1 MKLAGMTKAEL
12 TRAAIVDAIVSRS
25 RRSLSASTAE
35 PDDAGLIVAPA
46 RHPLRWLVAALALVV
61 ANIGTTAAEFAGIA
75 AAAELLGLS
84 RYVAVPLAALV
95 VSLLV
100 LRGSFH
106 RVEHILLALSAV
118 FIAYVASGVLAHPDW
133 SAAARGVV
141 VPSMP
146 LTRDAVLIATATI
159 GTTLAPWGLSFIQS
173 YAVDKRLTPD
183 DLRYERVDVV
193 TGSILTGV
201 IGAFVVVACAATL
214 HVNGITITDAADA
227 ARALE
232 PLAGRLASGLFAV
245 GLLGAALLA
254 ASILPLSTS
263 YSVSEFI
270 GAESALDDRLRDA
283 PAFYATFGIVTA
295 IGAGIVLIPGIPLV
309 PVLVLSQVLNAVL
322 LLPLLVAMLRI
333 SRDRD
338 LMGEHAAG
346 PAMAA
351 AYVVTIGAIAVCV
364 GALLVLS
371 IAT

>member
-1 MKLAGMTKAEL
+1 M
-12 TRAAIVDAIVSRS
+12 
-25 RRSLSASTAE
+25 
-35 PDDAGLIVAPA
+35 
-46 RHPLRWLVAALALVV
+46 
-61 ANIGTTAAEFAGIA
+61 
-75 AAAELLGLS
+75 
-84 RYVAVPLAALV
+84 Y
-95 VSLLV
+95 
-100 LRGSFH
+100 
-106 RVEHILLALSAV
+106 
-118 FIAYVASGVLAHPDW
+118 W

-214 HVNGITITDAADA
+214 HVNGMTITDAADA